1 MPDER
6 IRGAAHDAQL
16 PTDRSRPATPPFEVR
31 RVKRHELD
39 PWLDMRERLWPSFS
53 RVDWPDDERDT
64 IADSER
70 GCTLVAAAADGR
82 LLGFLEVAERAFA
95 EGCETGPVGYVE
107 GWWVEP
113 PYRKCGVGRALMR
126 AAEEWATQRGYRE
139 IASDTETENIASQN
153 AHAALGFEEVERIV
167 LFRKSL

>member
-6 IRGAAHDAQL
+6 TRGAARDPQ
-16 PTDRSRPATPPFEVR
+16 PPPDRSHPATPPFEVR
-31 RVKRHELD
+31 RVERHELD
-39 PWLDMRERLWPSFS
+39 LWLDMRERLWPSFS
-53 RVDWPDDERDT
+53 RVGWPEAERDT

-70 GCTLVAAAADGR
+70 GCTLVAAADG
-82 LLGFLEVAERAFA
+82 LLVGFLEVAERAFA
-95 EGCETGPVGYVE
+95 EGCDTGPVGYVE

-113 PYRKCGVGRALMR
+113 HYRACGVGRALMK
-126 AAEEWATQRGYRE
+126 AAEEWAKQRGYRE
-139 IASDTETENIASQN
+139 IASDTETENVASQK